1 MRSRPSY
8 RIAAGRNCDL
18 AGIGLVPKLWAKD
31 LPLRGQRRIRTDFPI
46 KRCRAQHRVSSTP
59 DTIVEEYDWLPPACK
74 ATSRNR

>member
-1 MRSRPSY
+1 MRSRQSY

-18 AGIGLVPKLWAKD
+18 AGIGLVPKLWAQD

-46 KRCRAQHRVSSTP
+46 RWRRAQNRVSTTP
-59 DTIVEEYDWLPPACK
+59 DTIVSDYDRLPPACK

>member
-1 MRSRPSY
+1 MRSRQSY

-46 KRCRAQHRVSSTP
+46 K
-59 DTIVEEYDWLPPACK
+59 
-74 ATSRNR
+74 